1 MVLIID
7 FNPRGPCG
15 PRHLVYRVFSHF
27 WNFNPR
33 GPCGP
38 RRPWHSSSPGGS
50 DISILAVLADRDRRR
65 SAPASE
71 RSRFQSSRSLRTASG
86 LLDNLIDI
94 NRFQSSRSLRTAT
107 FIHCAFASFN
117 STFQSSRSL
126 RTATMSA
133 MTSKTRSPYFNP
145 RGPCGPRPAPPAI
158 CTPSWAY
165 FNPRGPCG
173 PRRYA
178 VNAQF
183 LGSDISILAVLADR
197 DRQT

>member
-27 WNFNPR
+27 WN
-33 GPCGP
+33 
-38 RRPWHSSSPGGS
+38 
-50 DISILAVLADRDRRR
+50 
-65 SAPASE
+65 
-71 RSRFQSSRSLRTASG
+71 
-86 LLDNLIDI
+86 
-94 NRFQSSRSLRTAT
+94 
-107 FIHCAFASFN
+107 
-117 STFQSSRSL
+117 
-126 RTATMSA
+126 
-133 MTSKTRSPYFNP
+133 FNP

-197 DRQT
+197 DPYLPVILLGVRNFNPRGPCGPRQLLPARPDNVRTDFNPRGPCGPRR